1 MNWIKNNIEPL
12 ALVGLIA
19 LIVALGCALG
29 YYSNKEADDPKVLRS
44 FRITLITG
52 EKKDVSYW
60 MNKDSKVSI
69 YAYRGSYSLEYT
81 WHSKLG
87 WNIKRAKP
95 GVIDFEEITNTNY
108 EPNNPRP

>member
-1 MNWIKNNIEPL
+1 MNWLIRNKEPFI
-12 ALVGLIA
+12 AIAFAMVVMTIGLT
-19 LIVALGCALG
+19 LS
-29 YYSNKEADDPKVLRS
+29 YYSNQEADDPKVLRS

-52 EKKDVSYW
+52 EKKNVSYW
-60 MNKDSKVSI
+60 MNKDSEVSI

-95 GVIDFEEITNTNY
+95 GVVDFEEIK
-108 EPNNPRP
+108 

>member
-1 MNWIKNNIEPL
+1 MNWIIRNKEPF
-12 ALVGLIA
+12 IA
-19 LIVALGCALG
+19 VAFAMVMTIIIFTII
-29 YYSNKEADDPKVLRS
+29 YYSNQEADDPKVLRS

-69 YAYRGSYSLEYT
+69 YAHRGSYSLEYT

-87 WNIKRAKP
+87 WHIKRAKP
-95 GVIDFEEITNTNY
+95 GVIDFEEITNTAH
-108 EPNNPRP
+108 E